1 MILSAFSE
9 IKKKKQTTK
18 QTKKPHKD
26 KQQRQQPHPENL
38 EIQRTVHYCRSKL
51 FQALSPQ

>member
-26 KQQRQQPHPENL
+26 KQQRQQPHHWEFRDPKD
-38 EIQRTVHYCRSKL
+38 C
-51 FQALSPQ
+51 ALL